1 MLRRYGLT
9 GLGLLLVLAGSV
21 LAWAIQTSGGVKVSD
36 VRFPGP
42 KGVVMSGLLY
52 TPRGVDAAHPTPAV
66 LVSHGYINTR
76 EMQSPFAIEL
86 SRRGFVVLA
95 MDMTGHGYSTGNVGA
110 NGFGGPAALAYLQ
123 SVPGVDR
130 NNVGLEGHSLGG
142 APVYMAAISQ
152 PQGYKATVLEG
163 SSPGLLGPSVP
174 VNTQLPRNLALV
186 FGQFDEFAGLMWKTP
201 KGSDIAGT
209 PGIQKL
215 FGTDKPVIEGKVY
228 GDVAAGTARVLYNP
242 PITHPWEH
250 FSKAGVGR
258 AVDWFQNTLSGAA
271 SPRDPSDQIWIWK
284 EVGTLTAFIGFVILM
299 LGTFQV
305 LSQPVVEGFNALEEP
320 PGGKPGLSRWLGLAV
335 TAALPALTFFPF
347 MKLGGLFVP
356 MRLFPQYIHNQLVVW
371 ALLNAVLA
379 VVVSLVLRTG
389 KSKAP
394 LAWLR
399 DGWFAAL
406 TVGVGYLSLV
416 LADLVFKVDFRFWV
430 LGLKPLDGAHFGMF
444 LAYLVPW
451 LVYFWVTLRALTAVL
466 PPRSE
471 GAAAQYGYAI
481 VAMAGGFAVLLLIQY
496 GTLFATGM
504 LLTPTEPLNIIVA
517 IQFVPLMTALAVVT
531 VFTWRRTRS
540 HLAATLIC
548 ALVVCWY
555 VAGGTAV
562 HWSKEFPMA
571 IPGAAKAK
579 T

>member
-1 MLRRYGLT
+1 MQTKDGLF
-9 GLGLLLVLAGSV
+9 GLGWRLILAGA
-21 LAWAIQTSGGVKVSD
+21 LRAHAIQTSGGVRVTD

-52 TPRGVDAAHPTPAV
+52 TPPRIDAAHPAPAV

-123 SVPGVDR
+123 TIPGVDR
-130 NNVGLEGHSLGG
+130 NNIGLEGHSLGG

-152 PQGYKATVLEG
+152 PQGYKSTVLEG
-163 SSPGLLGPSVP
+163 SSPGLLGPMVP
-174 VNTQLPRNLALV
+174 VNTQLPHNLALV
-186 FGQFDEFAGLMWKTP
+186 FGQFDEFAGLMWKSP
-201 KGSDIAGT
+201 KGSDVARSAGV
-209 PGIQKL
+209 QKL
-215 FGTDKPVIEGKVY
+215 FGADMPVVEGKVY
-228 GDVAAGTARVLYNP
+228 GDLAAGTARVLYNP
-242 PITHPWEH
+242 PVTHPWEH

-271 SPRDPSDQIWIWK
+271 SPRDPADQIWIWK
-284 EVGTLTAFIGFVILM
+284 EVGTLAGFIGFVIVM
-299 LGTFQV
+299 LGAFQI

-320 PGGKPGLSRWLGLAV
+320 VGGEPGPKRWLGLIV
-335 TAALPALTFFPF
+335 TAALPAVTFFPF
-347 MKLGGLFVP
+347 MKLGGLFIP
-356 MRLFPQYIHNQLVVW
+356 MRMFPQYIHNQLVVW
-371 ALLNAVLA
+371 ALLNAILA
-379 VVVSLVLRTG
+379 MVFSLLMRTRA
-389 KSKAP
+389 STRP
-394 LAWLR
+394 QAWLR
-399 DGWFAAL
+399 DGWMALL

-416 LADLVFKVDFRFWV
+416 LADLIFKVDFRFWV
-430 LGLKPLDGAHFGMF
+430 LGLKPLDGAHFGIF
-444 LAYLVPW
+444 LAYLTPW
-451 LVYFWVTLRALTAVL
+451 LGYFWVTLRALTAAL
-466 PPRSE
+466 PARTE
-471 GAAAQYGYAI
+471 GALAQYVYA
-481 VAMAGGFAVLLLIQY
+481 VLAMAGGFTVMLLVQY
-496 GTLFATGM
+496 GTLFTSGM

-517 IQFVPLMTALAVVT
+517 IQFVPLMTVLAIVT

-555 VAGGTAV
+555 VSAGTAI
-562 HWSKEFPMA
+562 HWSKDFPMA
-571 IPGAAKAK
+571 IPGAPKAK